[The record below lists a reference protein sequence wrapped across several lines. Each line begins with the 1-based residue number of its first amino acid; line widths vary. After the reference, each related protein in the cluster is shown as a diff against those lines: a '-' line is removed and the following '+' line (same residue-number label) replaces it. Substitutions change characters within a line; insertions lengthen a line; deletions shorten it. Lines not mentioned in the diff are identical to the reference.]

1 MAFGLTLG
9 NFGETVKFYGD
20 KIVSGAIDGAAM
32 KTNVLVVG
40 LVLAVCALVSGCT
53 PVIQSGLP
61 DPQLTARDKQMMALA
76 EPDEWKI
83 PTHRSIVQYST
94 QERPGTIIVNTTTNY
109 LYLVLPHGQAIQY
122 RIASGAEYM
131 GWTGRAE
138 VGAMKEWPTWMPTA
152 SIMERWPQFQVYK
165 QHGPLQGQWDNPLG
179 ARALYLFQNNKDTLI
194 RIHGTNEP
202 SEIGGHVSSGCIRM
216 RDMDAIDL
224 YNRVHVGTPVMV
236 ISYNP
241 HRNGGSSKLLSL
253 RECSEASL
261 LCRCPIAAMPIC
273 RCSAIARS

>member
-1 MAFGLTLG
+1 
-9 NFGETVKFYGD
+9 
-20 KIVSGAIDGAAM
+20 M
-32 KTNVLVVG
+32 KTNAVIVG
-40 LVLAVCALVSGCT
+40 LVLGVMGLVSGCT
-53 PVIQSGLP
+53 QVIQSGLP

-76 EPDEWKI
+76 DPDEARI
-83 PTHRSIVQYST
+83 PTVRSKIQYST
-94 QERPGTIIVNTTTNY
+94 QEPPGTIIVNTGTNY
-109 LYLVLPHGQAIQY
+109 LYYILPHGEAIQY

-165 QHGPLQGQWDNPLG
+165 QHGPLEGRWDNPLG
-179 ARALYLFQNNKDTLI
+179 ARALYLFVNNKDTLI

-224 YNRVHVGTPVMV
+224 YNRVHVGTQVMV
-236 ISYNP
+236 IS
-241 HRNGGSSKLLSL
+241 
-253 RECSEASL
+253 
-261 LCRCPIAAMPIC
+261 
-273 RCSAIARS
+273 

>member
-1 MAFGLTLG
+1 MKASVFLLG
-9 NFGETVKFYGD
+9 
-20 KIVSGAIDGAAM
+20 IALAAGA
-32 KTNVLVVG
+32 
-40 LVLAVCALVSGCT
+40 LASGCT
-53 PVIQSGLP
+53 EVIQAGLP
-61 DPQLTARDKQMMALA
+61 DPQLTERDKQMMALA

-83 PTHRSIVQYST
+83 PTYRSIVTYQT
-94 QERPGTIIVNTTTNY
+94 PEKPGTIVVDTGQNY
-109 LYLVLPHGQAIQY
+109 LYYVLPHGQAVKY

-138 VGAMKEWPTWMPTA
+138 VGVMKEWPTWMPTE

-179 ARALYLFQNNKDTLI
+179 ARALYLFIDNKDTLI

-224 YNRVHVGTPVMV
+224 YNRVHVGTPVVV
-236 ISYNP
+236 I
-241 HRNGGSSKLLSL
+241 G
-253 RECSEASL
+253 
-261 LCRCPIAAMPIC
+261 
-273 RCSAIARS
+273 